1 MGGSVISTRRMAKRE
16 RRISADGFSTLY
28 IFRDT
33 PRSSPESQPPAL
45 YRAALFFRG
54 AGEVLPRQLHP
65 ASCILR
71 LAVGEGPAA
80 F

>member
-1 MGGSVISTRRMAKRE
+1 MHLA
-16 RRISADGFSTLY
+16 
-28 IFRDT
+28 
-33 PRSSPESQPPAL
+33 AL